1 MIIEKIIF
9 NLAAFTLFTIVF
21 MKMIKKNDTSYVYI
35 LALEFIGI
43 VINFIELIFNL
54 KLNLFFRVLIYILS
68 VIIPGIVLIIEH
80 KMKMDFPELFCVVMA
95 KIYMN
100 LNKNDEAKDYLFQ
113 LINKNPESYLGHK
126 ILAEL
131 YEKEEKNSNAIDEY
145 VRATEINKKYL
156 NINYKNK
163 KILRKE

>member
-54 KLNLFFRVLIYILS
+54 KLNFRLKKHFYYLIYFQNVQQLFTNNYANKNNN
-68 VIIPGIVLIIEH
+68 IVLFPVLFTKFFFSKLIISRF
-80 KMKMDFPELFCVVMA
+80 KFQN
-95 KIYMN
+95 IYIFSSKWLLLEQN
-100 LNKNDEAKDYLFQ
+100 F
-113 LINKNPESYLGHK
+113 S
-126 ILAEL
+126 
-131 YEKEEKNSNAIDEY
+131 
-145 VRATEINKKYL
+145 
-156 NINYKNK
+156 
-163 KILRKE
+163 

>member
-54 KLNLFFRVLIYILS
+54 KLNLFFRVLIYILLNYIRKY
-68 VIIPGIVLIIEH
+68 IILY
-80 KMKMDFPELFCVVMA
+80 
-95 KIYMN
+95 IY
-100 LNKNDEAKDYLFQ
+100 YQ
-113 LINKNPESYLGHK
+113 
-126 ILAEL
+126 
-131 YEKEEKNSNAIDEY
+131 
-145 VRATEINKKYL
+145 
-156 NINYKNK
+156 
-163 KILRKE
+163 

>member
-100 LNKNDEAKDYLFQ
+100 LNKNDESKDYLFQ

-145 VRATEINKKYL
+145 VRATEINNKDL
-156 NINYKNK
+156 NIRLLTVKYK
-163 KILRKE
+163 L